1 MLVFKDILIKIRIM
15 NSFLKST
22 SPIITIFFIT
32 LFLSAHLVV
41 GQNKTFSVKTF
52 DKVIISPHIEVVFK
66 TGDKEEVVIEMISEP
81 LEEINVEVKNKTLQ
95 VYLDDA
101 KIITENDKEK
111 STKHRTVEAYKGTV
125 ARATIYYKKVK
136 SFSLRGEERFN
147 FEDAIISDKIVFSI
161 YGESQVTMKDVTLKD
176 LKVSIYGE
184 SYLVIEKGSIENQK
198 IIGYGE
204 STVDFSQVNNKETK
218 ITAYGDGSYQCN
230 VSDKLKIRSYGEPTI
245 TYKGSA
251 RVENGL
257 SFGDVEIVKI
267 D

>member
-1 MLVFKDILIKIRIM
+1 MKTVFKSTTQVITFFLIA
-15 NSFLKST
+15 FL
-22 SPIITIFFIT
+22 
-32 LFLSAHLVV
+32 LSANLLVA
-41 GQNKTFSVKTF
+41 QNKTFNVKTF

-66 TGDKEEVVIEMISEP
+66 TGDKEEVVIEMISESMD
-81 LEEINVEVKNKTLQ
+81 EINVEVKNKTLQ

-101 KIITENDKEK
+101 KIITEKDKEK
-111 STKHRTVEAYKGTV
+111 STKNRTYDAYNGTV

-147 FEDAIISDKIVFSI
+147 FEDAIISDKISFSI
-161 YGESQVTMKDVTLKD
+161 YGETQVTMKDVTLKD

-198 IIGYGE
+198 IVGYGE

-230 VSDKLKIRSYGEPTI
+230 VSDRLKIVSYGEPTI

-251 RVENGL
+251 KLEQGL
-257 SFGDVEIVKI
+257 SFGEMELVKI
-267 D
+267 N